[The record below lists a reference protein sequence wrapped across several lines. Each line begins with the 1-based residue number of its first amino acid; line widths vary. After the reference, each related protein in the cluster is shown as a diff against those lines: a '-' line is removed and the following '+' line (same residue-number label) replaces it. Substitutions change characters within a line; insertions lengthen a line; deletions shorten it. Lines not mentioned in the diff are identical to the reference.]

1 MPSSRHGCRKD
12 ACDPDRLVPRARSM
26 LAGIVAHPVVRALW
40 EPRLMEAIEWAAQTM
55 RDLKAEGRAPIA
67 AEIFGEA
74 RVGDVSLYGKVDR
87 IDRLADDT
95 LAIVDYKTGKPP
107 PPHRSRL
114 DLPCNSVCW
123 D

>member
-1 MPSSRHGCRKD
+1 
-12 ACDPDRLVPRARSM
+12 
-26 LAGIVAHPVVRALW
+26 
-40 EPRLMEAIEWAAQTM
+40 MEAIEWAAQTM

-95 LAIVDYKTGKPP
+95 LAMSIIKPANRL